1 MSDRLPA
8 DLGNR
13 SATNASTT
21 QSVPSKKAR
30 QRPSRSRTAY
40 QLSVVI
46 DTREQRPFEFPA
58 EVNTMVGTLA
68 TGDYSVQGWTPFI
81 SVERKSWA
89 DFYGCLTKGRERF
102 ERCLERL
109 SKVRYPAVVIEGSI
123 ADFDKMF
130 FYRDQR
136 GRICTSQVPPLSA
149 KKTLIAWMWRY
160 RVPIWLAG
168 DGGLSRNRD
177 GSLACG
183 DLPGRMSKTNPD
195 GRDAAYWGR
204 AKDNAMKWTL
214 LLLQDAVRVML
225 REQKESDRA
234 TI

>member
-89 DFYGCLTKGRERF
+89 DLYSCFTGTNRERF
-102 ERCLERL
+102 ERELARL
-109 SKVRYPAVVIEGSI
+109 SDMRYPAVVVEASHGDLWKPYI
-123 ADFDKMF
+123 
-130 FYRDQR
+130 YRVGGGKTR
-136 GRICTSQVPPLSA
+136 RSQVPPLVAQKSI
-149 KKTLIAWMWRY
+149 IAWSWRY
-160 RVPIWLAG
+160 RIPFYFCQ
-168 DGGLSRNRD
+168 DRER
-177 GSLACG
+177 
-183 DLPGRMSKTNPD
+183 
-195 GRDAAYWGR
+195 
-204 AKDNAMKWTL
+204 AMKWTL